1 MRYTIGN
8 AARVLVAMTAA
19 AGSGMAA
26 AQQQAIQDQL
36 EAVTITAARIAVGEV
51 GSEQVGSVVTRDD
64 MRRFNRDNIGDALNL
79 LPGVTMSTNA
89 RNEKLVSVRGF
100 DARGVPLFIDGIPV
114 YIPYD
119 GYVDFNRFTTADIE
133 TIQVAKGFSSMEYGP
148 NTLGGAI
155 NLISRKPRRG
165 LEGDATIG
173 VGAEGER
180 QASVNLGTRQGIWYL
195 QVGASYLESDAFR
208 LASDFVPTATE
219 DGGARNNAWR
229 KDDKLSFK
237 VGLTPANGDEYAFG
251 YYKQQGEKGQ
261 PPSTV
266 PTGVRYWKWPYWDK
280 ESAYF
285 TSRTALGGLETL
297 KVRLYHD
304 RFDNEI
310 NSFTDGSYT
319 VLKTSGQ
326 GSVGTGR
333 SIYDDTNRGGSAV
346 LESRRL
352 AGHTLRLSAH
362 YREDEHEER
371 DGNAVT
377 GAVFEDTLSS
387 WALEDNVRLAPDTTL
402 SLGAGRHRLRPEKVF
417 SAGNPYSLPD
427 SQHASN
433 AQAGLFHDLSPTTR
447 LYATVARKTRLP
459 TLKDRYSQRLGTFI
473 ENPGLR
479 AERSLN
485 LELGY
490 QGRPWQGALAEAAVF
505 ASDITDKIQTVANV
519 SGVRSQMQ
527 NVGEARIRGVEL
539 GLSTP
544 LGSRLEVGGNYTW
557 LDLDNEGDPGIRL
570 TDVPRQKLVAHALLR
585 VHDAVD
591 LTAFVE
597 HNSSRWVSNTLE
609 LGGFTVVNLKAAWRP
624 LANTTLEAGLNNA
637 FDRNYALADGFP
649 SAGRMWFANARYT
662 F

>member
-1 MRYTIGN
+1 MKSSIKQ
-8 AARVLVAMTAA
+8 AARILAVTTAVGAA
-19 AGSGMAA
+19 APAW
-26 AQQQAIQDQL
+26 AQQPSMPERL
-36 EAVTITAARIAVGEV
+36 EAVTITAARIPVGEV
-51 GSEQVGSVVTRDD
+51 GSEQVGSVLTRDD
-64 MRRFNRDNIGDALNL
+64 MVRFNRENIGDALNL
-79 LPGVTMSTNA
+79 LPGVTLSTNA

-100 DARGVPLFIDGIPV
+100 DARSVPLFIDGIPV

-119 GYVDFNRFTTADIE
+119 GYVDFNRFTTADLE

-155 NLISRKPRRG
+155 NLISRKPRRA
-165 LEGDATIG
+165 LEGDATVGI
-173 VGAEGER
+173 GAEGER
-180 QASVNLGTRQGIWYL
+180 QGSINVGSRQGIWYL
-195 QVGASYLESDAFR
+195 QAGASYAEADSFR
-208 LASDFVPTATE
+208 LSSDFVPTRTE
-219 DGGARNNAWR
+219 DGGARDNAGR
-229 KDDKLSFK
+229 RDSKLSFK
-237 VGLTPANGDEYAFG
+237 VGLTPNARDEYAFG
-251 YYKQQGEKGQ
+251 YYKQQGQKGQ

-285 TSRTALGGLETL
+285 TSRTALGGFETL

-319 VLKTSGQ
+319 TLKTSGQ

-333 SIYDDTNRGGSAV
+333 SIYDDTNRGGSVV
-346 LESRRL
+346 LESTRL
-352 AGHTLRLSAH
+352 AGHLLRASVH
-362 YREDEHEER
+362 YREDQHEEL
-371 DGNAVT
+371 DGNGVT
-377 GAVFEDTLSS
+377 GAVFEDALSS
-387 WALEDNVRLAPDTTL
+387 FALEDNVRLAPNLTL
-402 SLGAGRHRLRPEKVF
+402 SFGAGQHRLRPETVF

-427 SQHASN
+427 HQKASN
-433 AQAGLFHDLSPTTR
+433 GQVGLFHDLSPTTR
-447 LYATVARKTRLP
+447 LYATLARKTRLP

-473 ENPGLR
+473 ENPDLR

-490 QGRPWQGALAEAAVF
+490 QGRPWQGALAEAALF

-544 LGSRLEVGGNYTW
+544 LQRWLDVGGNVTW
-557 LDLDNEGDPGIRL
+557 LDLDNTGTPGTRL
-570 TDVPRQKLVAHALLR
+570 TDVPRRKLVAHA
-585 VHDAVD
+585 VAHAGDAVD
-591 LTAFVE
+591 VTAYIE
-597 HNSSRWVSNTLE
+597 HNSSRWVSNTLL
-609 LGGFTVVNLKAAWRP
+609 LGGFTTVNLKASYRP
-624 LANTTLEAGLNNA
+624 LKNTTLEAGLNNA

-649 SAGRMWFANARYT
+649 SAGRMWFANARYA

>member
-1 MRYTIGN
+1 MMKDTIKYEIKS
-8 AARVLVAMTAA
+8 AARLLVAITAA

-26 AQQQAIQDQL
+26 AQQQATQDQL

-79 LPGVTMSTNA
+79 LPGVTLSTNA

-119 GYVDFNRFTTADIE
+119 RYVDFNRFTTADIE

-148 NTLGGAI
+148 NTLGGAV
-155 NLISRKPRRG
+155 NLISRKPRRV

-173 VGAEGER
+173 FGAEGER

-208 LASDFVPTATE
+208 LSSGFVPTATE
-219 DGGARNNAWR
+219 DGGARDNAYR

-285 TSRTALGGLETL
+285 TSRTALGGFETL
-297 KVRLYHD
+297 KVRLYQD

-352 AGHTLRLSAH
+352 AGHTLRLLAH
-362 YREDEHEER
+362 YREDQHEER

-377 GAVFEDTLSS
+377 GTVFEDTLSS
-387 WALEDNVRLAPDTTL
+387 
-402 SLGAGRHRLRPEKVF
+402 
-417 SAGNPYSLPD
+417 
-427 SQHASN
+427 
-433 AQAGLFHDLSPTTR
+433 
-447 LYATVARKTRLP
+447 
-459 TLKDRYSQRLGTFI
+459 
-473 ENPGLR
+473 
-479 AERSLN
+479 
-485 LELGY
+485 
-490 QGRPWQGALAEAAVF
+490 
-505 ASDITDKIQTVANV
+505 
-519 SGVRSQMQ
+519 
-527 NVGEARIRGVEL
+527 
-539 GLSTP
+539 
-544 LGSRLEVGGNYTW
+544 
-557 LDLDNEGDPGIRL
+557 
-570 TDVPRQKLVAHALLR
+570 
-585 VHDAVD
+585 
-591 LTAFVE
+591 
-597 HNSSRWVSNTLE
+597 
-609 LGGFTVVNLKAAWRP
+609 
-624 LANTTLEAGLNNA
+624 
-637 FDRNYALADGFP
+637 
-649 SAGRMWFANARYT
+649 
-662 F
+662 

>member
-1 MRYTIGN
+1 MTSTIRK
-8 AARVLVAMTAA
+8 ASPLLLAMTAN
-19 AGSGMAA
+19 AGSTLAWSQPASMP
-26 AQQQAIQDQL
+26 DQL

-51 GSEQVGSVVTRDD
+51 GSEQVGSVVTRED
-64 MRRFNRDNIGDALNL
+64 MRRFNRENIGDALNL
-79 LPGVTMSTNA
+79 LPGVTLSTNA

-133 TIQVAKGFSSMEYGP
+133 TIQVAKGFSAMEYGP

-155 NLISRKPRRG
+155 NLISRKPKRA
-165 LEGDATIG
+165 LEGDATVG
-173 VGAEGER
+173 FGAEGER
-180 QASVNLGTRQGIWYL
+180 QASVNLGSRQGIWYL
-195 QVGASYLESDAFR
+195 QVGASYLESDGFR
-208 LASDFVPTATE
+208 LSSDFRPTPLE
-219 DGGARNNAWR
+219 GGGARDNAYR

-266 PTGVRYWKWPYWDK
+266 PVSVRYWRWPYWDK

-285 TSRTALGGLETL
+285 TSRTALGSLETL

-310 NSFTDGSYT
+310 NSFTDASYS
-319 VLKTSGQ
+319 VLKPSGQ

-333 SIYDDTNRGGSAV
+333 SIYDDSNRGGSLL

-352 AGHTLRLSAH
+352 AEHTLRLSAH
-362 YREDEHEER
+362 YRQDQHEER

-387 WALEDNVRLAPDTTL
+387 WALEDNLRLAPNLTL
-402 SLGAGRHRLRPEKVF
+402 ALGAGRHRLRPDTVY

-427 SQHASN
+427 SQHATN
-433 AQAGLFHDLSPTTR
+433 AQAGLFHDLSPITR

-485 LELGY
+485 LEVGY
-490 QGRPWQGALAEAAVF
+490 QGRPWQGALAEAALF

-527 NVGEARIRGVEL
+527 NVGQARIRGVEL
-539 GLSTP
+539 GLNTA
-544 LGSRLEVGGNYTW
+544 LGSRLDVGANYTW
-557 LDLDNEGDPGIRL
+557 LDLDNEGDPGARL
-570 TDVPRQKLVAHALLR
+570 TDVPRRKLVAHALLR
-585 VHDAVD
+585 VHDALD
-591 LTAFVE
+591 LTAFIE
-597 HNSSRWVSNTLE
+597 HNGSRWVSNTLE
-609 LGGFTVVNLKAAWRP
+609 LGGFTILNLKAAWRP